1 LSIPDPLSKEKIS
14 EMLVRAIVHEAGY
27 SVKMR
32 DSEDDFGIDALL
44 SSVEYREGR
53 YRPTGIYVDLQ
64 LKSTMTAIKVNRKNG
79 TIPYRLRGKNYDDMC
94 VRNLDNQLPLLLI
107 IAFLP
112 KEDKIS
118 SLIRFNKRKTL
129 VVLRGRVFW
138 YRLPREICQTN
149 NGRSKTIHIPI
160 SNVFD
165 HQAVCDVMQ
174 KAKRR
179 AL

>member
-1 LSIPDPLSKEKIS
+1 LPIPDPLSKEKIS

-27 SVKMR
+27 SVEIRGK
-32 DSEDDFGIDALL
+32 EDDFGIDAELR
-44 SSVEYREGR
+44 SVEYREGS
-53 YRPTGIYVDLQ
+53 YRPTGTHVDLQ
-64 LKSTMTAIKVNRKNG
+64 LKSTMTAIRVNLKNG

-94 VRNLDNQLPLLLI
+94 IRNLDDDPPLILI
-107 IAFLP
+107 VAFLP
-112 KEDKIS
+112 REDKIS
-118 SLIRFNKRKTL
+118 SLIRFNKRHSL

-149 NGRSKTIHIPI
+149 NDCSKTIRIPA

-165 HQAVCDVMQ
+165 RQAVCDVMN